1 MKKLEKLTLKE
12 MSLEFATIGFEEA
25 QHLNGG
31 YTVAEMDAMMSA
43 GTWTG
48 GDVDGMG
55 YVGGVCTV
63 GMSSQL
69 SYGTVSTLNH
79 TVGSSYSDVYKDA
92 ALSVGSGWFAP
103 AAEVYALGK
112 TADDLLKVKWDNV
125 TKEAVDELLHTNGIT
140 IDSNISWSTE
150 NNTLK
155 VWDQCGNLI
164 YSF

>member
-31 YTVAEMDAMMSA
+31 YTVAEMDAMMAA
-43 GTWTG
+43 GKWTG

-63 GMSSQL
+63 SDDSMSF
-69 SYGTVSTLNH
+69 GTVSTLNH

-92 ALSVGSGWFAP
+92 ALSVGSGWFPP
-103 AAEVYALGK
+103 AAEGYALVK
-112 TADDLLKVKWDNV
+112 TADDLLKVRWDNV
-125 TKEAVDELLHTNGIT
+125 TKEAVDELLRTDGIT